1 MPCYDEGQLR
11 AFLDHA
17 LPAAEHAAVEAHLA
31 GCAACRTYYE
41 QQCTSTAQLGQ
52 LLAMP
57 TAHSDPHAALAR
69 LRAGIGSTPPNNP
82 VAVAATAA
90 ATPSPRRNPMQTT
103 PTLPNIRRRLMAGVA
118 AIVVLVGLLALPPV
132 RAAAEQFLQI
142 FRVQG
147 VLFVPIS
154 QERLAQLEQLDFEG
168 STLFVEEPTLVNQPA
183 EPRSVVD
190 AAAAAAA
197 VGFPLSAPAELPTP
211 AHTIGYVVHDYTV
224 MQFRV
229 NVESAR
235 QLFALLNIDVTL
247 PDTLGSEPI
256 IADVPPFVATNYRA
270 TDYTLTLYQGM
281 SPTVTLPDG
290 VDLAQLGIAGLQ
302 VLGMSREEATT
313 LGSQIDWSSTLIF
326 PFPGDIADFREV
338 QLGDTR
344 GLLVGGGE
352 RNRRWQI
359 YWQNGTRFLMLEGS
373 GRINEAEFLAIAA
386 SIR

>member
-1 MPCYDEGQLR
+1 M
-11 AFLDHA
+11 
-17 LPAAEHAAVEAHLA
+17 
-31 GCAACRTYYE
+31 
-41 QQCTSTAQLGQ
+41 
-52 LLAMP
+52 
-57 TAHSDPHAALAR
+57 
-69 LRAGIGSTPPNNP
+69 
-82 VAVAATAA
+82 
-90 ATPSPRRNPMQTT
+90 
-103 PTLPNIRRRLMAGVA
+103 
-118 AIVVLVGLLALPPV
+118 
-132 RAAAEQFLQI
+132 
-142 FRVQG
+142 
-147 VLFVPIS
+147 PIS